1 MRANND
7 RITFILQMIDEWKKN
22 DQELEN
28 KKGFLEYLETR
39 EIGRYKVGNTEI
51 WLRYYSEARKKG
63 ITIVELLF
71 DKARETMKTFIIK
84 SNDRPVKK
92 IPVDIVSEEKMKELK
107 EISSRLKS
115 HQRQKTMKQ

>member
-1 MRANND
+1 
-7 RITFILQMIDEWKKN
+7 LV
-22 DQELEN
+22 N
-28 KKGFLEYLETR
+28 KKGFLEYLETS

-63 ITIVELLF
+63 ITIAELLF
-71 DKARETMKTFIIK
+71 DKARETMKTSIIK
-84 SNDRPVKK
+84 SDGRPIKK

>member
-84 SNDRPVKK
+84 SNDRPIKK